1 MKKLMIFLLC
11 FLLTG
16 CAAPQAGG
24 SESSG
29 SSGSAPS
36 GSVSSPQV
44 LPPGGGRILSDA
56 RPGRLPGGEP
66 LSL

>member
-16 CAAPQAGG
+16 CAAPQAGIDIRIVLRLG
-24 SESSG
+24 L
-29 SSGSAPS
+29 
-36 GSVSSPQV
+36 
-44 LPPGGGRILSDA
+44 LPPGGGRVLSDA